1 MADMLDYLDWFGD
14 ISLAEVPF
22 NEVDNAIL
30 SQLAYCALEGVV
42 PSVEEGGAI
51 SMAQADVRYRQ
62 LHDKE
67 SIYGSAGVI
76 SPYTALLPGRLGAS
90 KRFGNARLSN
100 LYSHLDAESAE
111 QFCAFHIALDD
122 GSTYVTFRGT
132 DDTLVGWREDFE
144 MTYGTVASQRSAVD
158 YLNATCASTSGP
170 LMVGGHS
177 KGGNLAIYGAALCAT
192 PIQDRIARVWNN
204 DGPGFDKGVLAAEKL
219 SAIQERISTFI
230 PVFDVVGQL
239 LSVTQDAKIVESD
252 ATGIMQHSAMSWQ
265 VRGPRFVAASPQ
277 ELLPAAKSLN
287 QAFDRWL
294 SETTDQ
300 ERKHVFTAF
309 FDALA
314 AIPVT
319 TLSDL
324 MSGDPAIL
332 AAVTEKLVN
341 ADPKTR
347 DYIMDLLG
355 VLAGGYM
362 QERVTTVAQ
371 MTQDTV
377 AAMIDNPMNRRG
389 APQMDETEPLSPE
402 ELRRYRR
409 YLGREQAWENV
420 AKLLGTRAS
429 RLKKGCAVAA
439 GALGAGALI
448 SAIVRRRQG

>member
-14 ISLAEVPF
+14 IPLAEVPF

-30 SQLAYCALEGVV
+30 SQLAYCAVEGVV
-42 PSVEEGGAI
+42 PTVEEGGAI
-51 SMAQADVRYRQ
+51 SMAEADARYRQ

-76 SPYTALLPGRLGAS
+76 SPYTALLPGRLGNCT
-90 KRFGNARLSN
+90 RFCDAQLSC
-100 LYSHLDAESAE
+100 LYSHLDAATAE

-122 GSTYVTFRGT
+122 GSTYVAFRGT

-144 MTYGTVASQRSAVD
+144 MTYGVVTSQRSAVD
-158 YLNATCASTSGP
+158 YLNSTCASGSGP
-170 LMVGGHS
+170 LLVGGHS
-177 KGGNLAIYGAALCAT
+177 KGGNLAIYGAALCEA
-192 PIQDRIARVWNN
+192 PIQNRITHVWNN
-204 DGPGFDKGVLAAEKL
+204 DGPGFDQGILPAEKL
-219 SAIQERISTFI
+219 ATIQGRISTFV

-265 VRGPRFVAASPQ
+265 VMGTQFVAADPQ
-277 ELLPAAKSLN
+277 ELLPAAVSLN

-294 SETTDQ
+294 SETTEQ

-377 AAMIDNPMNRRG
+377 AAMMDNPMSHRG
-389 APQMDETEPLSPE
+389 APQMDEAEPLSPE

-420 AKLLGTRAS
+420 AKLLGVRVS

-439 GALGAGALI
+439 SALGAGALI
-448 SAIVRRRQG
+448 SALVRRRRG

>member
-1 MADMLDYLDWFGD
+1 MADMLDYLDWFSD
-14 ISLAEVPF
+14 VPLAEVPF

-30 SQLAYCALEGVV
+30 AQLAYCALEGVV
-42 PSVEEGGAI
+42 PTAEEGGAI
-51 SMAQADVRYRQ
+51 SMAEADVRYRQ
-62 LHDKE
+62 IHDKE

-76 SPYTALLPGRLGAS
+76 SPYTALLPGRLGNSA
-90 KRFGNARLSN
+90 RFGNAQLSC
-100 LYSHLDAESAE
+100 LYSHLDAASAE

-177 KGGNLAIYGAALCAT
+177 KGGNLAIYGAALCDKS
-192 PIQDRIARVWNN
+192 IQDRIAHVWNN

-219 SAIQERISTFI
+219 AAIQGRISTFV

-265 VRGPRFVAASPQ
+265 VRGPRFVAADPQ
-277 ELLPAAKSLN
+277 ELLPGAVRLN

-294 SETTDQ
+294 SETDEQ

-309 FDALA
+309 FDALE

-332 AAVTEKLVN
+332 AAVAEKLVN
-341 ADPKTR
+341 AEAKTR

-355 VLAGGYM
+355 VLASGYM

-377 AAMIDNPMNRRG
+377 AAVMDSPMGYRG
-389 APQMDETEPLSPE
+389 APQMDEAEPLSPE

-409 YLGREQAWENV
+409 YLGRQKAWENV
-420 AKLLGTRAS
+420 AKLLGVRVS

-439 GALGAGALI
+439 GALGAAALV
-448 SAIVRRRQG
+448 SAVVRSRR